1 MNIEEIIREF
11 VFNYGMISVFVLV
24 LLEYA
29 NFPLPSELV
38 LPLMG
43 IVGAL
48 NNISF
53 LEILIVSVVAGV
65 FGSILNYI
73 IGLYF
78 GPKAIDYITSK
89 FPKTKKST
97 DAAYDWLNKYNNTAV
112 LLSRLVPIARTFIS
126 IVAGVVK
133 MKPIAFIGYST
144 IGIAIWN
151 AILIALGFI
160 FGNNSELINLILKRY
175 SLLVGAI
182 VIIITIILIIK
193 NKEKIKEKLF

>member
-1 MNIEEIIREF
+1 MNIEEVIREF

-43 IVGAL
+43 IVGVV

-53 LEILIVSVVAGV
+53 FEILIVSVVAGV
-65 FGSILNYI
+65 LGSVLNYI

-78 GPKAIDYITSK
+78 GPKAIDYITLK
-89 FPKTKKST
+89 FPKTKKSA
-97 DAAYDWLNKYNNTAV
+97 DSAYHWLNKYNNIAV

-144 IGIAIWN
+144 IGITIWN

-175 SLLVGAI
+175 SLAVGVI
-182 VIIITIILIIK
+182 VVIITVVLIIK

>member
-1 MNIEEIIREF
+1 MNIEEVIREF

-53 LEILIVSVVAGV
+53 FEILIVSVVAGV
-65 FGSILNYI
+65 LGSILNYI
-73 IGLYF
+73 IGIYF
-78 GPKAIDYITSK
+78 GPKAVDYITLK
-89 FPKTKKST
+89 FPKTKKSA
-97 DAAYDWLNKYNNTAV
+97 DAAYDWLSKYDNIAV
-112 LLSRLVPIARTFIS
+112 LLSRLIPIARTFIS

-144 IGIAIWN
+144 IGITIWN

-160 FGNNSELINLILKRY
+160 FGNNSSLITLILKRY
-175 SLLVGAI
+175 SLVVAVAL
-182 VIIITIILIIK
+182 IIIVVVLIIK